1 MILLNRKGYVSRI
14 KNSHMVT
21 SNSKSYFRIVEKSHR
36 KYTAAL
42 KHARSRQ
49 SIMNLYWRHKR
60 EHESLLKK
68 HLKEEM
74 AEIIQLKKKFE

>member
-1 MILLNRKGYVSRI
+1 
-14 KNSHMVT
+14 MVT

-36 KYTAAL
+36 KYTTAL
-42 KHARSRQ
+42 KRAKSRQ
-49 SIMNLYWRHKR
+49 SIMNLYWSHKK

-74 AEIIQLKKKFE
+74 AEIIQLKKKFA

>member
-1 MILLNRKGYVSRI
+1 
-14 KNSHMVT
+14 MVT
-21 SNSKSYFRIVEKSHR
+21 SNSKSYFRIVEASHR
-36 KYTAAL
+36 KYTTAL

-49 SIMNLYWRHKR
+49 SMMNLYWRHKR

-74 AEIIQLKKKFE
+74 AEIIKLKKKFE